1 MSRRKK
7 PATESEMR
15 DMLTRIRDLQSSN
28 QANCPFCGEVDFDLE
43 TGEAKRGQHEDWC
56 VYDALMEMVL

>member
-1 MSRRKK
+1 
-7 PATESEMR
+7 MR

-43 TGEAKRGQHEDWC
+43 TRKPNRGKHEDWC